1 MRYQWMTL
9 KDVLRSLHAMDVQG
23 VSEVARGKKDS
34 TQTKEGFVEAYIAT
48 NGSIDRME
56 KRLTGRNEHETWSD
70 RRNQFVSRHLEQMR
84 KGDTYKDGWKPNGE
98 PTRRHLG
105 LIAWAYTPSPKRLAK
120 WLKTQPKQWKPYVSN
135 PQDQL
140 SFDFRESDLYVDLPK
155 DVVTEI
161 MLAIKD
167 EKDRRATVVIGNDIS
182 PKNPNVREAINL
194 GYLRV
199 VNETPHRLSGMTMY
213 AIKPTKK
220 AYKLEKERNEV
231 ILSQQEQMTLFNN
244 PSQEWM
250 DDHSEFM
257 SSFDISNLEAPHHIE
272 DKNKLRSIIRSM
284 LKHGWKGRPFLAIGN
299 NLLTGTHRHGA
310 IISILN
316 EYEDSENEEFI
327 QKVEELGLSGHDN
340 VIPVIDISGY
350 LNDDDFE
357 ELEYLVDEED
367 RIKYLS
373 SLVTVPNEI
382 IEIYKEEIDGY
393 NRNPKKSIVVPI
405 HMLSKAGI
413 HEKIGEIKLSDSAK
427 GLRIDTDLH
436 SLPVGYHG
444 THIHEYGS
452 LLPSK
457 KGSKI
462 IAGGQAGT
470 HYDPDGAGF
479 HSSPNGDGHRGDLPK
494 IHADEYGESKQT
506 LYAPR
511 LKLDE
516 IKGRSI
522 VIHRYGDNYSDHPL
536 PNGGGKERMAGGVII
551 DICPHCRKNP
561 VVRDSKGRK
570 IPAKYLKG
578 YTGKEREKRIKEIGR
593 RRTEYEKAYEK
604 YGDEQNFPQSVLDK
618 IYRPFVTDK
627 GKTTKVSSYTEEA
640 HDRGFTGSIK
650 NKAQKA
656 SDYYGGEIPVDILKD
671 VYRRGVGAW
680 PTGHRKK
687 ATPQQWGHAR
697 VNSFLVGGRTFITS
711 DNDLAMELPK
721 AVYNKIMKNRVEA

>member
-9 KDVLRSLHAMDVQG
+9 KDVLRSLHAMDKQG

-48 NGSIDRME
+48 DGSIDRMG
-56 KRLTGRNEHETWSD
+56 KRLTGRNDHETWSD
-70 RRNQFVSRHLEQMR
+70 RRNQFVARHLEQMR
-84 KGDTYKDGWKPNGE
+84 KGDTYKDGWKPDGE

-135 PQDQL
+135 PTDQL

-161 MLAIKD
+161 MHAIKD
-167 EKDRRATVVIGNDIS
+167 EKDRRATVVIGNNTG

-244 PSQEWM
+244 PM
-250 DDHSEFM
+250 
-257 SSFDISNLEAPHHIE
+257 
-272 DKNKLRSIIRSM
+272 
-284 LKHGWKGRPFLAIGN
+284 
-299 NLLTGTHRHGA
+299 
-310 IISILN
+310 
-316 EYEDSENEEFI
+316 
-327 QKVEELGLSGHDN
+327 
-340 VIPVIDISGY
+340 
-350 LNDDDFE
+350 
-357 ELEYLVDEED
+357 
-367 RIKYLS
+367 
-373 SLVTVPNEI
+373 
-382 IEIYKEEIDGY
+382 
-393 NRNPKKSIVVPI
+393 KSIVVPI

-436 SLPVGYHG
+436 SLPVGFHG

-551 DICPHCRKNP
+551 DVCPHCKKNP

-570 IPAKYLKG
+570 IPAKYLTG

-640 HDRGFTGSIK
+640 HERGFTGSFK

-656 SDYYGGEIPVDILKD
+656 SEYYGGEIPVSILKD

-697 VNSFLVGGRTFITS
+697 VNSFLVGGETFVTS
-711 DNDLAMELPK
+711 DNDLALELPK
-721 AVYNKIMKNRVEA
+721 AVYNKIMKNRVET